1 MLFIYY
7 SIRKIGDLDFINV
20 IYLFIVNFITFE
32 LLYILM
38 TVVQFCLFS
47 LYKMILFYISFL
59 KMIIEFDILQDYYIL
74 I

>member
-1 MLFIYY
+1 
-7 SIRKIGDLDFINV
+7 
-20 IYLFIVNFITFE
+20 
-32 LLYILM
+32 M

-59 KMIIEFDILQDYYIL
+59 IKMIIEFDILQDYYIL